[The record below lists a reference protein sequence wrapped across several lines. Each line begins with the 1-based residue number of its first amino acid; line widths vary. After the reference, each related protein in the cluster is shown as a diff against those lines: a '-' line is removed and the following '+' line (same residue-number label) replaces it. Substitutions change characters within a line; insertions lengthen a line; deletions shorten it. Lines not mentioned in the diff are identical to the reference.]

1 MNNETQLTVSIETQ
15 AFELAQ
21 RQAKAL
27 ATSTLV
33 PREFQGNPANCLI
46 ALNMAQ
52 RMKADPFMVMQSLD
66 IIHGRPSFRAQFL
79 IAMVN
84 ASGRFSP
91 LQFKFE
97 GEGKSRSCQAYATS
111 RETGEVCSGPVV
123 TWAMAE
129 AEGWTKKNG
138 SKWQTMADL
147 MFTYRAGAF
156 FARIYAPDITLG
168 LHTTE
173 EIMDIEATNM
183 APRDVTPNKVKPID
197 PFPKAAKP
205 VIAESGDMFAAE
217 VPPVPVLDVVKSKLA
232 EAKIEFHK
240 ITQDLLDNG
249 ILEDK
254 RNNPDDCTDD
264 ELRAILAAMPSIVA
278 AQKGGAA

>member
-52 RMKADPFMVMQSLD
+52 RMKADAFMVMQSLD

-97 GEGKSRSCQAYATS
+97 GEGKNKSCQAYATS
-111 RETGEVCSGPVV
+111 RETGEVCSGPIV

-129 AEGWTKKNG
+129 SEGWTKKNG
-138 SKWQTMADL
+138 SKWQTMPDL

-197 PFPKAAKP
+197 PFAKTAKP
-205 VIAESGDMFAAE
+205 VIAESGDMFAAK

-232 EAKIEFHK
+232 KAKIEFHK

-264 ELRAILAAMPSIVA
+264 ELRAILAAMPSIIA